1 MNLHLFQHVPFE
13 GLGSID
19 EWISQNGHTL
29 TSTRFYGIHKI
40 PSVSE
45 IDGLIIM
52 GGPMSVHDEKEYPW
66 LKPEKE
72 FIHQAIMTNKMV
84 IGVCLGAQLIADVLG
99 AKVYPNG
106 EKEIGWFPVRF
117 AEHAKQ
123 TPPFR
128 SLAPDFTVF
137 HWHGDTFDLP
147 AGAVHL
153 ASSEACINQ
162 AFLYKEKVLGLQF
175 HLETTEGSLSQ
186 MIKHG
191 NKELISGNYIQSERD
206 ILKGHPLINENKRV
220 LFSILDVMTREIQ
233 VL

>member
-1 MNLHLFQHVPFE
+1 MNLHFFQHVSFE
-13 GLGSID
+13 GLGCIE
-19 EWISQNGHTL
+19 EWILQNGHSL
-29 TSTRFYGIHKI
+29 TATRFYGTHKI
-40 PSVSE
+40 PSVNE

-66 LKPEKE
+66 LKQEKE
-72 FIHQAIMTNKMV
+72 FIHQAVMTNKMV

-99 AKVYPNG
+99 AKVYPNR

-117 AEHAKQ
+117 TEHAKRI
-123 TPPFR
+123 PPFR
-128 SLAPDFTVF
+128 GLNPDLTVF

-147 AGAVHL
+147 TSGVHL

-175 HLETTEGSLSQ
+175 HLETTGGSLSQ

-191 NKELISGNYIQSERD
+191 NKELITGNYIQSEKD
-206 ILKGHPLINENKRV
+206 ILRGHPFINENKRV
-220 LFSILDVMTREIQ
+220 LFSILDELTR
-233 VL
+233 